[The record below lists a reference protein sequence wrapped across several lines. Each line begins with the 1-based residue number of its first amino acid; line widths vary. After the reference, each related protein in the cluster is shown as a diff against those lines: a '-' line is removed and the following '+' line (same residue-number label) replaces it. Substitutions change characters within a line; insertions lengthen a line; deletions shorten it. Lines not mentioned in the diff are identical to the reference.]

1 MLRDRIQSNHGQI
14 PTLEKEGRR
23 SHCMEDKIKRPEPW
37 EPNQTIE
44 SILEIDLGK
53 HFQEEG

>member
-1 MLRDRIQSNHGQI
+1 
-14 PTLEKEGRR
+14 
-23 SHCMEDKIKRPEPW
+23 MEDKIKRPEPW
-37 EPNQTIE
+37 EPNWTIE